1 MSRDTLTITPTAGNI
16 NTDSNV
22 ADITIEVHLNA
33 KYTDIEDFLK
43 VCCSEKKTRM
53 SHLTKLIQKRIK

>member
-1 MSRDTLTITPTAGNI
+1 MNKDTLTITPTAGNKY
-16 NTDSNV
+16 TDSNL

-33 KYTDIEDFLK
+33 EYSDIEDFLK

>member
-1 MSRDTLTITPTAGNI
+1 MNKDTLTITPTAGNI
-16 NTDSNV
+16 NTESNM

-33 KYTDIEDFLK
+33 EYADIEEFLK
-43 VCCSEKKTRM
+43 ICCSGKKTRL

>member
-1 MSRDTLTITPTAGNI
+1 MNKDTLTITPTAGNKH
-16 NTDSNV
+16 TDSNL

-33 KYTDIEDFLK
+33 EYSDIEDFLK

>member
-33 KYTDIEDFLK
+33 KYADIEDFLK